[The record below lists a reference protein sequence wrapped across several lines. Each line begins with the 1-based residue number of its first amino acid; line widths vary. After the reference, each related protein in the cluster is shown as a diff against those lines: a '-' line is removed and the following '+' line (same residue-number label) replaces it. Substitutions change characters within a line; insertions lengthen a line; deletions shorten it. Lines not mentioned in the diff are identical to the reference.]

1 MVGRYNNILFDLDGT
16 LTDSAE
22 GVTRSI
28 RYALL
33 KFGIE
38 SHTDD
43 LKSFIGP
50 PLQQSFQI
58 HYGFSE
64 AKAIQALNHYRDYF
78 REKGIFQNKLY
89 PYVTETLEELA
100 ANGINLFLA
109 TSKPTVFA
117 ETVLQNF
124 QIKNFFSLIAGS
136 NLDGTRVEKSEIIAF
151 VLKQLGN
158 HDKAE
163 TVMVGDREHDIIG
176 ARECGLD
183 SIAVTYGYGSLS
195 ELTSARPTYM
205 ADSIPELRALL
216 LFR

>member
-1 MVGRYNNILFDLDGT
+1 MGRYNNILFDLDGT

-28 RYALL
+28 RYALQ

-38 SHTDD
+38 SRPDD

-64 AKAIQALNHYRDYF
+64 DKALQALNYYRDYF

-89 PYVTETLEELA
+89 PQVAETLEELA
-100 ANGINLFLA
+100 ASGIKLFLA

-124 QIKNFFSLIAGS
+124 KINNFFRLVVGS

-151 VLKQLGN
+151 VLKQMGTL
-158 HDKAE
+158 DRAE

-176 ARECGLD
+176 ARACGLD

-195 ELTSARPTYM
+195 ELTSAGPTHM
-205 ADSIPELRALL
+205 ADSVPELRALL